1 MIYYFTGTGNSRYIA
16 RELHQQLN
24 EDYISVNT
32 LIRNNDH
39 SLQNIQG
46 TLVFVVPTYAWRI
59 PRIVEEWIR
68 LTAFKDVEEVYFVMD
83 CGGNIGNA
91 GYYNRKLCEKKGFNY
106 RGTMEI
112 IMPENYLAM
121 FNTPEDDEAKK
132 IVKQADPI
140 IKEAVSYIHQH
151 LPFPNMS
158 LQLKDKFQS
167 SIVNTV
173 FYPLFVKAA
182 AFYSTDEC
190 IGCGLCEKLCPLK
203 NIQIKD
209 HRPVWGKECTHCM
222 ACIAKCP
229 KKAIEYGKKSKGKN
243 RYYID

>member
-16 RELHQQLN
+16 RKLHQQLN
-24 EDYISVNT
+24 EDYISMNT

-46 TLVFVVPTYAWRI
+46 TLVFVVPAYAWRI

-68 LTAFKDVEEVYFVMD
+68 LTAFKDV
-83 CGGNIGNA
+83 
-91 GYYNRKLCEKKGFNY
+91 EKKGFNY

-132 IVKQADPI
+132 IIKQADPI

-151 LPFPNMS
+151 LPFPGMS

-222 ACIAKCP
+222 ACIARCP
-229 KKAIEYGKKSKGKN
+229 KKAIEYGKKSIGKN

>member
-1 MIYYFTGTGNSRYIA
+1 M
-16 RELHQQLN
+16 
-24 EDYISVNT
+24 
-32 LIRNNDH
+32 
-39 SLQNIQG
+39 
-46 TLVFVVPTYAWRI
+46 
-59 PRIVEEWIR
+59 
-68 LTAFKDVEEVYFVMD
+68 MD

-91 GYYNRKLCEKKGFNY
+91 GHYNQELCKEKGFSY
-106 RGTMEI
+106 KGTMEI

-121 FNTPEDDEAKK
+121 FDTPKDGEAQN
-132 IVKQADPI
+132 IIKQADPV
-140 IKEAVSYIHQH
+140 IKKAASYIHQH

-209 HRPVWGKECTHCM
+209 YRPVWGKECTHCM

>member
-1 MIYYFTGTGNSRYIA
+1 M
-16 RELHQQLN
+16 
-24 EDYISVNT
+24 NT
-32 LIRNNDH
+32 LIRNNDR

-59 PRIVEEWIR
+59 PRIVEEWI
-68 LTAFKDVEEVYFVMD
+68 LHTPFKDVEEVYFVMD

-91 GYYNRKLCEKKGFNY
+91 GHYNQELCKEKGFSY
-106 RGTMEI
+106 KGTMEI

-121 FNTPEDDEAKK
+121 FDTPKDGEAQN
-132 IVKQADPI
+132 IIKQAVPVIDQ
-140 IKEAVSYIHQH
+140 AVSYIHQH

-173 FYPLFVKAA
+173 FYPLFVKAD

>member
-1 MIYYFTGTGNSRYIA
+1 
-16 RELHQQLN
+16 
-24 EDYISVNT
+24 
-32 LIRNNDH
+32 
-39 SLQNIQG
+39 
-46 TLVFVVPTYAWRI
+46 
-59 PRIVEEWIR
+59 
-68 LTAFKDVEEVYFVMD
+68 MD

-91 GYYNRKLCEKKGFNY
+91 GHYNRKLCEKKGFNY
-106 RGTMEI
+106 KGTMEI

-132 IVKQADPI
+132 IIKQADSV
-140 IKEAVSYIHQH
+140 IKQAVSYIHQH

-173 FYPLFVKAA
+173 FYPLFVKAD

-190 IGCGLCEKLCPLK
+190 IGCGLCEKLCPLE

>member
-24 EDYISVNT
+24 EDYISMNT

-91 GYYNRKLCEKKGFNY
+91 GHYNRKLSRN
-106 RGTMEI
+106 
-112 IMPENYLAM
+112 
-121 FNTPEDDEAKK
+121 
-132 IVKQADPI
+132 V
-140 IKEAVSYIHQH
+140 
-151 LPFPNMS
+151 
-158 LQLKDKFQS
+158 
-167 SIVNTV
+167 
-173 FYPLFVKAA
+173 
-182 AFYSTDEC
+182 
-190 IGCGLCEKLCPLK
+190 
-203 NIQIKD
+203 
-209 HRPVWGKECTHCM
+209 
-222 ACIAKCP
+222 
-229 KKAIEYGKKSKGKN
+229 
-243 RYYID
+243 

>member
-1 MIYYFTGTGNSRYIA
+1 M
-16 RELHQQLN
+16 
-24 EDYISVNT
+24 
-32 LIRNNDH
+32 
-39 SLQNIQG
+39 
-46 TLVFVVPTYAWRI
+46 VFVVPTYAWRI

-132 IVKQADPI
+132 IIKQADPI

-158 LQLKDKFQS
+158 LQLKDKF
-167 SIVNTV
+167 
-173 FYPLFVKAA
+173 
-182 AFYSTDEC
+182 
-190 IGCGLCEKLCPLK
+190 
-203 NIQIKD
+203 
-209 HRPVWGKECTHCM
+209 
-222 ACIAKCP
+222 
-229 KKAIEYGKKSKGKN
+229 
-243 RYYID
+243 